1 MSPLLSDRAA
11 SPRGGEPLSPL
22 SPFSFSF
29 PNRMPSRFFSFRE
42 TNECTRKVIRRQ
54 PRKRGVKHE
63 GEGTMMSRWKILPLL
78 EAKKTFAFRRM
89 AESRSHQTGKFH
101 PSVVWNTSPLS
112 PSPFQVLE
120 TPLPTSLSP
129 GPASK
134 RSALLRDLEEQYN
147 KRDQA
152 RGVSRRVGRKGRE
165 FY

>member
-1 MSPLLSDRAA
+1 
-11 SPRGGEPLSPL
+11 
-22 SPFSFSF
+22 
-29 PNRMPSRFFSFRE
+29 MPSRFFSFRE

-120 TPLPTSLSP
+120 LLYPRPSP
-129 GPASK
+129 PVQLQRGRLFFETWKSNITRGTK
-134 RSALLRDLEEQYN
+134 RGGCRGGSEGRDGSFINFESSETDN
-147 KRDQA
+147 
-152 RGVSRRVGRKGRE
+152 
-165 FY
+165 